1 MTSLM
6 GWAKVTPSCLSARSA
21 ATGDLAGAAEVP
33 LRMPAPTTALLAPS
47 PAGGQQPPMW
57 AQFLPF
63 VLLGLIFY
71 FLLIAPARKK
81 QKQTSEMLANLK
93 NGDKVVTTGGIHGK
107 IVGVTDQIIQLRV
120 ADGVKIEVSKSAVAG
135 KLPD

>member
-1 MTSLM
+1 
-6 GWAKVTPSCLSARSA
+6 
-21 ATGDLAGAAEVP
+21 
-33 LRMPAPTTALLAPS
+33 
-47 PAGGQQPPMW
+47 MW